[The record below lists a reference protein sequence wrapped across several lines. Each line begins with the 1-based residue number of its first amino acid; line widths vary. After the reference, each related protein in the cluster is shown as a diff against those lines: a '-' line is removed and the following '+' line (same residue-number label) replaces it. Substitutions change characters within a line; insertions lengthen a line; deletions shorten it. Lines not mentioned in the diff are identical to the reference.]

1 MRFLIDHKTKT
12 VQVSMFES
20 NETIT
25 KASNSAKAHGYDL
38 VMVITRMVSIRP
50 NTGKAA

>member
-1 MRFLIDHKTKT
+1 MKFLIDHKTKT

-20 NETIT
+20 NEVIQ

-38 VMVITRMVSIRP
+38 VMVITRMITPIR
-50 NTGKAA
+50 KVA